1 MNYQVIDQECSVY
14 DKNGEPI
21 HKTVIL
27 VDTEANIPQ
36 PKDEWQIGSICMIS
50 DTHIYKILSPERKWE

>member
-1 MNYQVIDQECSVY
+1 MSYQVIDQGCSVY
-14 DKNGEPI
+14 DENGEPI

-36 PKDEWQIGSICMIS
+36 PKDE
-50 DTHIYKILSPERKWE
+50 